1 MTKPWKITISI
12 VGAIQIIFG
21 ILIIYFNVKLILHVL
36 ELIKD
41 FNDLDREIT
50 GFDVFN
56 RYQFMLLVGLLFII
70 AGILLILSKKI
81 GWVTSVSA
89 WITFAFSIASLLRFN
104 DVTTTVLYE
113 NNSEYWFYG
122 CMIVVIVASL
132 TILLLKP
139 IREHYLVNSKSWLY
153 AGWVVLSLFL
163 HKLLI

>member
-1 MTKPWKITISI
+1 MTKPWKITIST

-21 ILIIYFNVKLILHVL
+21 IIIIYFNVKLILHVL

-50 GFDVFN
+50 GFDVFK
-56 RYQFMLLVGLLFII
+56 RYQFMLVVGLLFII

-81 GWVTSVSA
+81 GWVTSLSV
-89 WITFAFSIASLLRFN
+89 WITFAFSFVSLLFFK

-122 CMIVVIVASL
+122 CMIVVIVASV

-139 IREHYLVNSKSWLY
+139 IREHYRVTSKSWLY
-153 AGWVVLSLFL
+153 VGGILVCFLL
-163 HKLLI
+163 HKILI